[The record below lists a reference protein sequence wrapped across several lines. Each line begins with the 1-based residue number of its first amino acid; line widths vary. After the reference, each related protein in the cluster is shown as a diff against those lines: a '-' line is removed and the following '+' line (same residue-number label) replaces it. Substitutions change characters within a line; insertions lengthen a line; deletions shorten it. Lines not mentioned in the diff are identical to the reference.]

1 MQGELMP
8 YVRGDAVVPKRDRQ
22 VARQAKKTYDGV
34 RLTGLRVSGGMALAK
49 HTMDEVA
56 DLDAHRRRLAGD
68 DPVLGMALLD
78 IEAEAVHGAKST
90 LRRYN
95 DDWAL

>member
-8 YVRGDAVVPKRDRQ
+8 YVQGETAVPKRDRQ
-22 VARQAKKTYDGV
+22 VARKAKQTYDEV
-34 RLTGLRVSGGMALAK
+34 RLTGYRISGGMALAK
-49 HTMDEVA
+49 HTMDEVEA
-56 DLDAHRRRLAGD
+56 LDAHRRRLAGD

-78 IEAEAVHGAKST
+78 IEADAVRGAKSS

-95 DDWAL
+95 DDWGL